1 MSLPELAFSLVFF
14 SLLGLAYVKG
24 YDFVKKN
31 APEHLVHFYL
41 IMTVI
46 RMVMV
51 LTVVAIYTLLISQS
65 KDDSIHFAAGFLI
78 FYCVMMIVTLI
89 YKH

>member
-1 MSLPELAFSLVFF
+1 MMSLPELAFSLVFF

-46 RMVMV
+46 RM
-51 LTVVAIYTLLISQS
+51 AE
-65 KDDSIHFAAGFLI
+65 
-78 FYCVMMIVTLI
+78 
-89 YKH
+89 